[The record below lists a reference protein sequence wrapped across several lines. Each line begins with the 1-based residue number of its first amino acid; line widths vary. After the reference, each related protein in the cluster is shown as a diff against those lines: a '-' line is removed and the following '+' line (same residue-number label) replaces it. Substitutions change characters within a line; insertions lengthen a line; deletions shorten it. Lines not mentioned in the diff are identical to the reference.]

1 MAHLEEDPAR
11 KDLLVLRLYYLLWIG
26 GGGFLA
32 PFYTLFLVQR
42 GLSGAQVG
50 LLGTIGAAASLVIAP
65 LWSRLAARASNP
77 QRLMQYGLAAGA
89 VCLLLL
95 GRQSL
100 FAWIALIT
108 LIQTLVSAGL
118 DPLSSNLAFRV
129 SNAGQAGFGTVRL
142 FGSLGW
148 VLSTLLS
155 GVLVERLGL
164 YAAFAGNGL
173 ALFLAA
179 LFLGWISLGSGDSL
193 PTHGGEEPASFA
205 RLILDLL
212 HNPVMVLFALAN
224 VLSWFL
230 TLGAGQFEPVFLA
243 RLGASAEL
251 IALANTIGALVEMP
265 AMIWADRFIRRRGS
279 VMGLQLGWL
288 VIALSKLFV
297 IVWPTVPAVMI
308 SHLVGGVSTSLNA
321 VGYVDFIGERTGE
334 SQRPLVFAIFS
345 VSLHNLVNLVASP
358 ASGAL
363 FDLWGPYNLYILAVV
378 GCLATM
384 GVFALGMRAE
394 RHAGAP
400 AAGRPQP
407 LPPQQ
412 GGDGA
417 GCD

>member
-1 MAHLEEDPAR
+1 MPIEEDPAR
-11 KDLLVLRLYYLLWIG
+11 RDLLILRLYYLFWIG

-50 LLGTIGAAASLVIAP
+50 LLGTIGAASSLVIAP
-65 LWSRLAARASNP
+65 LWARLAARANNP

-100 FAWIALIT
+100 FGSIALIT

-155 GVLVERLGL
+155 GVLVERFGL

-179 LFLGWISLGSGDSL
+179 LLLGWISHERGRSPSG
-193 PTHGGEEPASFA
+193 HEGEEPAGFM
-205 RLILDLL
+205 RLTLDLL
-212 HNPVMVLFALAN
+212 RNPVMVLFALAN

-230 TLGAGQFEPVFLA
+230 TLGVGQFEPVFLA
-243 RLGASAEL
+243 NLGASAEL
-251 IALANTIGALVEMP
+251 IGLANTIGAVVEMP

-279 VMGLQLGWL
+279 AMGLQLGWL
-288 VIALSKLFV
+288 VIALSKLVV
-297 IVWPTVPAVMI
+297 IVWPTVPAILI
-308 SHLVGGVSTSLNA
+308 SHLVGGISTSLNA
-321 VGYVDFIGERTGE
+321 VGYVDFIGEHARE

-363 FDLWGPYNLYILAVV
+363 FDLWGPYKLYILAVV

-384 GVFALGMRAE
+384 GVFALSMRAE
-394 RHAGAP
+394 RRAGM
-400 AAGRPQP
+400 AAASGGRP
-407 LPPQQ
+407 LPPPQAR
-412 GGDGA
+412 DGSE
-417 GCD
+417 CI